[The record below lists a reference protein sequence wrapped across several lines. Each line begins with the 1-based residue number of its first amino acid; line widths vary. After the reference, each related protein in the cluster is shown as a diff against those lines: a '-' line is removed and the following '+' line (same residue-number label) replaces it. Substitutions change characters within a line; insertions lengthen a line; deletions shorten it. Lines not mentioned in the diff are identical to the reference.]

1 MAVETKVGVYICS
14 GCEIAKA
21 IDTDKLAETIKS
33 DTKVPIC
40 KTNEF
45 LCGPQAIQEI
55 KDDIKGE
62 ELNRVVI
69 AACSGRVKTDE
80 FNLGIPNILVDRTN
94 IREQVAWV
102 QKPQDEDTQ
111 MMAEDYI
118 RMGVAKMRNTSPPEP
133 YTEEYSKTVMVVG
146 GGTAGLNSALSSAD
160 AGYDVILVEKEDH
173 LGGWAAKYKSTFP
186 KNPPYRDLEDSG
198 IEELIAKV
206 NDHPKIKVYTST
218 TIKKSTGQPGQ
229 LEVILQNGS
238 EPESMT
244 VGSIVL
250 ATGWKPYDP
259 EKLGHLGYG
268 NCKNVVTNIQMEEM
282 AMEGNIVRPS
292 DNKEPESIAFIQCA
306 GSRDQDNLPY
316 CSTVCCRVSL
326 KQALYVREKYPNAK
340 IFIIYKDIRTP
351 AQFELFYSRVQED
364 ENIFFTKGEIANVA
378 EDSDGGV
385 LIDVDE
391 TLLGE
396 DIQVKADMLVLAAG
410 MVPSTKV
417 EGAYGWLDPIPE
429 HIQEKIEKEEEKKE
443 EGEDEKGS
451 GDAAGAEK
459 GAKILNL
466 TYRQGSDLPTLKYG
480 FPDSHYICFP
490 YETRRTAMYAAGCVR
505 APMDTY
511 QASHDAAGAAMKAI
525 QAMECLSV
533 GATVHPRAGDISFPD
548 FFLQRCT
555 QCKRCTEECPF
566 GSLDEDAKGTP
577 KPNPMRC
584 RRCGICLG
592 ACPERIVSFKNYSV
606 PMVSNMIKVME
617 VPDEEEEKPRVLI
630 FVCENDAM
638 PSFDIVGLKHLQYSP
653 YVRVIPVRCLGAM
666 NVVWIAD
673 ALSAGFDGVM
683 LFGCKH
689 GDEYQ
694 CHYIRGSELAEKRM
708 ENVQEKLKQLVLES
722 ERVEIHSL
730 ALTDYY
736 RIPGLIEEFMETID
750 TVGPNP
756 YKGF

>member
-21 IDTDKLAETIKS
+21 LDTEKLAETIKS

-45 LCGPQAIQEI
+45 LCGSEAIQEI
-55 KDDIKGE
+55 KEDIKNE
-62 ELNRVVI
+62 DLNRVVI

-80 FNLGIPNILVDRTN
+80 FNLGIPNIMVDRTN
-94 IREQVAWV
+94 IREQVVWV

-118 RMGVAKMRNTSPPEP
+118 RMGVARMRNTSPPEP
-133 YTEEYSKTVMVVG
+133 YSEEYSKTVMVVG

-238 EPESMT
+238 ELEPMT

-268 NCKNVVTNIQMEEM
+268 ECKNVVTNIRIEEM
-282 AMEGNIVRPS
+282 ALEGNIVRPS

-306 GSRDQDNLPY
+306 GSRDQDHLPY
-316 CSTVCCRVSL
+316 CSTICCRVSL

-364 ENIFFTKGEIANVA
+364 ENIFFTKGEIAKVA

-396 DIQVKADMLVLAAG
+396 NIQVKADMLVLATG

-443 EGEDEKGS
+443 EGEDDKGS

-466 TYRQGSDLPTLKYG
+466 TYRQGTDLPTLKYG

-525 QAMECLSV
+525 QAMECLSA
-533 GATVHPRAGDISFPD
+533 GASVHPRAGDISFPD

-617 VPDEEEEKPRVLI
+617 VPEEEEEKPRVLV

-653 YVRVIPVRCLGAM
+653 YVRIIPVRCLGAL

-689 GDEYQ
+689 GDDYQ

-722 ERVEIHSL
+722 ERVQIHSL

-736 RIPGLIEEFMETID
+736 KIPGLIGEFMETID